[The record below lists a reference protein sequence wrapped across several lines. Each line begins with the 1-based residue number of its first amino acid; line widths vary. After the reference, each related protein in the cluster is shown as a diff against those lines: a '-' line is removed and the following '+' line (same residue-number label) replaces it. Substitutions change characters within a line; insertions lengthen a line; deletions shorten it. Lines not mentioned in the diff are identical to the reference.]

1 MTHVKKCGLLGG
13 GDEFNPSEHGNK
25 HLFVK
30 KFQTPPPPL
39 TNQMVVPYLPKRC
52 MSKDMKQIVTKTI
65 LSYV

>member
-1 MTHVKKCGLLGG
+1 MWPIRGG

-25 HLFVK
+25 YL
-30 KFQTPPPPL
+30 TPPPPL